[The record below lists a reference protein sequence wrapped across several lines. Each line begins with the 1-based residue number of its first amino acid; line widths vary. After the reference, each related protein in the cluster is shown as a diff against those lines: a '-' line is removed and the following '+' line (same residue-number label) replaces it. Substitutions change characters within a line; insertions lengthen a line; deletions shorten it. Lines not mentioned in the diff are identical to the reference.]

1 MIESLKFIAIEDAEK
16 DLDEIFDI
24 LADTHFHRANNLGTA
39 GTYEEAKALI
49 EEHATNLDVIFLDLN
64 LPINYQDGRPEKR
77 HGVNILDFVHSDL
90 NFRANVDIRVIVVSG
105 EDLADGVQDNLL
117 MKHYDGTLIGIVQKA
132 RLPIML
138 KASIRRLKKDPL
150 RNKMRRFELNI
161 LEDYDIVIEP
171 NQPIKERLKSARTI
185 AIRLVQNEVDY
196 HNQQLFFANQYSDDL
211 NNLIKVHIE
220 SRFEPNERGQRW
232 IKKSKITTVG
242 GWVSFLWRGSI
253 VNHLYTLNNLRNLYE
268 HIHEQPFR
276 NNGPTPDT
284 WKIPDDVIQK
294 MEKGS
299 RIGQIVELIITDL
312 LEWYL
317 PWHEQIYLPWYQGQ
331 QSAAGGSE

>member
-1 MIESLKFIAIEDAEK
+1 MIESLKFIAIEDNEK

-24 LADTHFHRANNLGTA
+24 LADTGFNRENNLGTA

-49 EEHATNLDVIFLDLN
+49 EEQAKNLDVIFLDLN
-64 LPINYQDGRPEKR
+64 LPINDQDGRPEKR

-90 NFRANVDIRVIVVSG
+90 IYRASVDIRVIVVSG
-105 EDLADGVQDNLL
+105 EDIADGFQDDLL

-132 RLPIML
+132 HLPIML

-161 LEDYDIVIEP
+161 LRDYDIVIEP

-196 HNQQLFFANQYSDDL
+196 HNQQLFFTNQYSDDL
-211 NNLIKVHIE
+211 NNLIKDHIE

-232 IKKSKITTVG
+232 IKKSKITAVG
-242 GWVSFLWRGSI
+242 GWASFLWRGSM

-268 HIHEQPFR
+268 HIHEQPFS
-276 NNGPTPDT
+276 NIGPTPDT
-284 WKIPDDVIQK
+284 WEIPDGILQR

-299 RIGQIVELIITDL
+299 AIGQIVELIITDL

-317 PWHEQIYLPWYQGQ
+317 PWHEQVYLPWYQGQ